1 MKRKSNKDYVLDNV
15 SLWEKIV
22 ENKINQKIEELLQ
35 GDHSFGMILD
45 YMRIYHPDIISDCK
59 LGRWKSILHRQGYKC
74 NVKAYNSKPSEW
86 KLQYRYTK
94 EELRKF
100 SSDGQ
105 KKTIEKRKANADFNP
120 PQGVQYWIDNH
131 GLGLVEAKDAAT
143 AYKRSNSPRCVEF
156 YTKKGVSRNDAEMII
171 SRNAIRGALASLKKT
186 QKPTTELA
194 IAQYFDCANI
204 RYSCQYKIDLTSP
217 TSRRKKFFLYDF
229 FLPDWNLLL
238 EVQGTY
244 WHADPTIFKPDDTLY
259 FPGGNTFKASQ
270 VWSADKEKEEKALEK
285 GYIFATIWEREIKNS
300 EIERVI
306 QHALRAC
313 KDSRA
318 SRST

>member
-1 MKRKSNKDYVLDNV
+1 M
-15 SLWEKIV
+15 
-22 ENKINQKIEELLQ
+22 
-35 GDHSFGMILD
+35 
-45 YMRIYHPDIISDCK
+45 
-59 LGRWKSILHRQGYKC
+59 
-74 NVKAYNSKPSEW
+74 
-86 KLQYRYTK
+86 
-94 EELRKF
+94 
-100 SSDGQ
+100 
-105 KKTIEKRKANADFNP
+105 
-120 PQGVQYWIDNH
+120 
-131 GLGLVEAKDAAT
+131 GLVEAKDAAT

>member
-105 KKTIEKRKANADFNP
+105 KKTIEKK
-120 PQGVQYWIDNH
+120 
-131 GLGLVEAKDAAT
+131 KS
-143 AYKRSNSPRCVEF
+143 KRRFQS
-156 YTKKGVSRNDAEMII
+156 
-171 SRNAIRGALASLKKT
+171 
-186 QKPTTELA
+186 TT
-194 IAQYFDCANI
+194 
-204 RYSCQYKIDLTSP
+204 
-217 TSRRKKFFLYDF
+217 RRSILD
-229 FLPDWNLLL
+229 
-238 EVQGTY
+238 
-244 WHADPTIFKPDDTLY
+244 
-259 FPGGNTFKASQ
+259 
-270 VWSADKEKEEKALEK
+270 
-285 GYIFATIWEREIKNS
+285 
-300 EIERVI
+300 
-306 QHALRAC
+306 
-313 KDSRA
+313 
-318 SRST
+318 